1 MTAPKRDIGPQGSPA
16 CEPRGSLCIRTL
28 GMPADTNQY
37 GDIFG
42 GWLLGQMDIA
52 GGIFAAGIA
61 KGRTA
66 TVAVDAMTFRKPV
79 FVGDV
84 MCIYTDLM
92 RIGNTSVTVHVEAW
106 VIRRNQIDRFLVTDG
121 NFTYVAL
128 DDERRPRTID
138 VSGYQAISV
147 AGHHARR

>member
-1 MTAPKRDIGPQGSPA
+1 MRALEIDIDQNGTES
-16 CEPRGSLCIRTL
+16 EPRGSLSIRTL
-28 GMPADTNQY
+28 AMPADTNQY

-66 TVAVDAMTFRKPV
+66 TVAVDAMTFRNPV
-79 FVGDV
+79 SVGDV
-84 MCIYTDLM
+84 MCIYTDLI

-106 VIRRNQIDRFLVTDG
+106 VIRRNQSERLLVTDG
-121 NFTYVAL
+121 NFTWL
-128 DDERRPRTID
+128 RWTMN
-138 VSGYQAISV
+138 G
-147 AGHHARR
+147 ARDRSKVKTTSFANGSDRF

>member
-1 MTAPKRDIGPQGSPA
+1 MTIPKRDIGPQGIPA
-16 CEPRGSLCIRTL
+16 GEPRGLLCLRTL

-61 KGRTA
+61 KGR
-66 TVAVDAMTFRKPV
+66 
-79 FVGDV
+79 
-84 MCIYTDLM
+84 
-92 RIGNTSVTVHVEAW
+92 
-106 VIRRNQIDRFLVTDG
+106 RRNQTDRLLVTDG

-128 DDERRPRTID
+128 DSERQPRAID
-138 VSGYQAISV
+138 VSGYQAIGV
-147 AGHHARR
+147 AGHHAR